1 MSDNTDF
8 ETALNSYDYL
18 EANLP
23 KHLVKH
29 LDIIG
34 KYLNEVTEKNDSLAR
49 RHIAFQGMFEQNKY
63 NLLQTGYEKAVDTI
77 VTDGADK
84 EFYKMSSPY
93 MDPLIESMAP
103 KTGH

>member
-1 MSDNTDF
+1 MSDNIDF
-8 ETALNSYDYL
+8 ETALNAYDRL
-18 EANLP
+18 EADLP
-23 KHLVKH
+23 EHLVKH

-34 KYLNEVTEKNDSLAR
+34 KYLNEVAEKDDRLSR

-77 VTDGADK
+77 VTDGSDK
-84 EFYKMSSPY
+84 AFYKMSSPY

-103 KTGH
+103 KTDQ

>member
-34 KYLNEVTEKNDSLAR
+34 KYLNEVTEKNDRLAR
-49 RHIAFQGMFEQNKY
+49 RHIAFQEMFEQNKY
-63 NLLQTGYEKAVDTI
+63 NILQTGYEKAVDTI
-77 VTDGADK
+77 VTDDSDK

-93 MDPLIESMAP
+93 MDSLIESMIP
-103 KTGH
+103 KTDH